1 MEKKITKALAVI
13 VISVAIVV
21 FVYMIFA
28 IPVLLQHQCV
38 RVTPANM
45 ITANWMGG
53 DTIPSDFA
61 MFFPNPEDH
70 PPEIVY
76 FSDNNTYQLQNPER
90 WQEPF
95 YIGYRMS
102 NNVKRPKVYDD
113 LWYIPNISVDGNKLS
128 FDYSVYNGAKIDC
141 GHAVYDV
148 GMSVYRINFSEESFN
163 MEYVTE
169 IPGEGL
175 EVTDIP
181 ATESRIYR
189 ITADLIQPEKDE
201 IYDVTIHI
209 NWPNQFTDKNHKTV
223 KLTDLCRD
231 CSPNSLGNVIEV
243 CIHGEEAP
251 KFPTMNASRSDPS
264 DFKRIY

>member
-1 MEKKITKALAVI
+1 MDSKITKALAVI

-21 FVYMIFA
+21 FVYMIIT
-28 IPVLLQHQCV
+28 IPLMLQHQCV
-38 RVTPANM
+38 RVTPSNV

-53 DTIPSDFA
+53 NTIPSDFA
-61 MFFPNPEDH
+61 AYYPNPKDH
-70 PPEIVY
+70 PPELVY
-76 FSDNNTYQLQNPER
+76 FSDNDTYQLQNPER

-113 LWYIPNISVDGNKLS
+113 LWYVPNISVDGNKLS

-148 GMSVYRINFSEESFN
+148 EMSVYRINLSEGFFN
-163 MEYVTE
+163 SEYVTE
-169 IPGEGL
+169 IPVEDL

-181 ATESRIYR
+181 ATETRIYR

-201 IYDVTIHI
+201 IYTVMISI
-209 NWPNQFTDKNHKTV
+209 RWPDHFTDKNHKTV

-231 CSPNSLGNVIEV
+231 CSSNGIGNVVYISV
-243 CIHGEEAP
+243 CGEDAP
-251 KFPTMNASRSDPS
+251 EIPTINGSRSEIS
-264 DFKRIY
+264 DFRRIY